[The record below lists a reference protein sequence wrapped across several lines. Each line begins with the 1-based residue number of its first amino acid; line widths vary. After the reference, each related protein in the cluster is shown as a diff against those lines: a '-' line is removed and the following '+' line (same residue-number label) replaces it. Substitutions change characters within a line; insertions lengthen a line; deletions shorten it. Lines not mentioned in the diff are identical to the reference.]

1 MFCGAAL
8 TFPGSGDGLLVVAM
22 FRMVIAL
29 VAGVGRV
36 SCAQV
41 LRNSRLSPAAD
52 RLRSMEPRPTT
63 IYCRKMQIFR
73 EKILKKFGSSEIMP
87 TFAIPF
93 GKQVVT
99 LLELKIKTSKS
110 DMGNGEIR

>member
-1 MFCGAAL
+1 M
-8 TFPGSGDGLLVVAM
+8 
-22 FRMVIAL
+22 
-29 VAGVGRV
+29 
-36 SCAQV
+36 
-41 LRNSRLSPAAD
+41 
-52 RLRSMEPRPTT
+52 
-63 IYCRKMQIFR
+63 IFL
-73 EKILKKFGSSEIMP
+73 KIFLQKFATSEILP

>member
-1 MFCGAAL
+1 MSLASFGA
-8 TFPGSGDGLLVVAM
+8 GD
-22 FRMVIAL
+22 FHF
-29 VAGVGRV
+29 
-36 SCAQV
+36 S
-41 LRNSRLSPAAD
+41 AD
-52 RLRSMEPRPTT
+52 RLRIMEPRPTT

-99 LLELKIKTSKS
+99 LLELKTKTSKS